1 MEVANMSTSQRTFD
15 QVKSILGKLGRN
27 IDQLREQRLGP
38 TPAVAGVPIG
48 VAPVTSVAATPR
60 IGAQQPNA
68 GLPNSTQLTPDTTLI
83 GGAAPSP
90 TTPGQAKWG
99 RAQPIRD

>member
-1 MEVANMSTSQRTFD
+1 MSTSQRTFD

-38 TPAVAGVPIG
+38 APVVAGVPIG
-48 VAPVTSVAATPR
+48 VVPVTSVAATPR
-60 IGAQQPNA
+60 IGVPQPTTP
-68 GLPNSTQLTPDTTLI
+68 LPTSTLLTPDTTII
-83 GGAAPSP
+83 GADATAP